1 MEKNNAYFVR
11 FNENQGVFLKEVMGK
26 YNVKAQTII
35 RMALER
41 LMDDYYK
48 REEKNTNGFK

>member
-11 FNENQGVFLKEVMGK
+11 FNENQGVFLNEVMEK

-48 REEKNTNGFK
+48 REEKHTNGFK

>member
-1 MEKNNAYFVR
+1 MENNNAYFVR
-11 FNENQGVFLKEVMGK
+11 FNENQGLFLNEVMGK

-41 LMDDYYK
+41 LMQDYYK
-48 REEKNTNGFK
+48 KEEKNTNGFE